1 MKMSFFKKNSALSAL
16 LMFTMVAGVVSLP
29 ALGQAQDYERVYNAK
44 AHRYV
49 YVPKQSVGS
58 KISGGIKDAWRNPT
72 VKKGAIGAG
81 IGLGAAALSDRS
93 LMKGS
98 LVGAGV
104 GAGVGMMDNSR
115 YFREHP
121 LMKTAGKGAL
131 LGGGVSSVT
140 GISGVLPAAAIG
152 AGIGTG
158 VHYIKK

>member
-1 MKMSFFKKNSALSAL
+1 MKMKLFKKNQTLAAL
-16 LMFTMVAGVVSLP
+16 LMLTMTVGAVSLP
-29 ALGQAQDYERVYNAK
+29 VSAHAQDYERVYSAK

-49 YVPKQSVGS
+49 YVPKRTVGS
-58 KISGGIKDAWRNPT
+58 KISASLKDAWRNPT

-81 IGLGAAALSDRS
+81 IGLGAAALSERS

-121 LMKTAGKGAL
+121 LMRTAGKGAL